1 MTSQQKVNQVST
13 FETVIPTPVGN
24 TTALAEIIPTMV
36 VGNTPVSTGNNTAA
50 TLCQLTPDAVSDLS
64 CDNSSAEA
72 IKLAKKE
79 NKKAKKKAK
88 AVEEKAAQKISPPV
102 SPITVVIKEEQK
114 PASQE
119 PTVQAAPAPAPA
131 PEPKKLNRFALNE
144 EKKKK
149 DPTEK
154 PDSTLLVKPS
164 TKPLAKTK
172 SAWAPKTVSK
182 VAEMKL
188 LMEQK
193 TELEAKLEN
202 ANCAFEAVKE
212 AAEEEDE
219 ESENVFNAHK
229 LVLLLRIDLATLTNT
244 LVDLERLKVIKTM
257 KQKKQIDEM
266 EQTLA
271 SLNGTVAEKQK
282 RLASKDFSQLFGE
295 NKTSAPAPATP
306 AAKPSA
312 KPAPPTKKANVKPE
326 EYKIVGKDGKIIP
339 NSDEKKTPLVARA
352 EAFVDGLRKNAIQH
366 GKFFYNPCK
375 GNNRTGNDWIN
386 LATTA
391 SFPLLLSNP
400 LIMDE
405 KEKDEV
411 CHQVCAVA
419 QAMATSDVYVGM
431 WPHPGWFTL
440 LLKRGYEKKLV
451 WQFAARFSLPL
462 TGSQWEVLMTSG
474 HNAPN
479 GAGHYQVL
487 VTDNNHNTLVNK
499 FFKEGK
505 EKWKSEHI
513 ASLRDHVEKGT
524 FCFIKLDTGKPMTV
538 EEFDSWYLTKIHL
551 ASAAK

>member
-13 FETVIPTPVGN
+13 SVEIVIPTPVGN
-24 TTALAEIIPTMV
+24 TTALAEIIPTM

-79 NKKAKKKAK
+79 NKKAKKKA
-88 AVEEKAAQKISPPV
+88 KAAQKISPPV

-144 EKKKK
+144 EKKKA
-149 DPTEK
+149 PTEK
-154 PDSTLLVKPS
+154 PYSTLPVNTS
-164 TKPLAKTK
+164 TKHSAKTK

-188 LMEQK
+188 LMEKK

-202 ANCAFEAVKE
+202 ANCAFEAVE
-212 AAEEEDE
+212 AEEEDE
-219 ESENVFNAHK
+219 ESDNFFDARK
-229 LVLLLRIDLATLTNT
+229 LVLQLRIELATLTNT

-282 RLASKDFSQLFGE
+282 RLASKDLSQLFGE

-352 EAFVDGLRKNAIQH
+352 EAFVDGLRKNAIKH

-375 GNNRTGNDWIN
+375 GNKKTGNDWSN
-386 LATTA
+386 LATA
-391 SFPLLLSNP
+391 SFPFLLENP
-400 LIMDE
+400 LKVDE
-405 KEKDEV
+405 KDKDELFQ
-411 CHQVCAVA
+411 QVRAVA
-419 QAMATSDVYVGM
+419 QAMANSDVYVGM
-431 WPHPGWFTL
+431 WPHSAWFTL
-440 LLKRGYEKKLV
+440 LLDRGCQEKLV
-451 WQFAARFSLPL
+451 WQFASRFSLPT
-462 TGSQWEVLMTSG
+462 TGPQWKVLITKG

-479 GAGHYQVL
+479 GAGRYQVL
-487 VTDNNHNTLVNK
+487 ATDNSRNTLINK
-499 FFKEGK
+499 YFKGNEN
-505 EKWKSEHI
+505 WKSEHI
-513 ASLRDHVEKGT
+513 VSLREHVKNGT
-524 FCFIKLDTGKPMTV
+524 FRFVKLENGEPMTV
-538 EEFDSWYLTKIHL
+538 EEFDSWYDTEIAL
-551 ASAAK
+551 ASAAE